1 MKINPIA
8 IQSYQQVNNRNSQ
21 SAQKANDANLLK
33 ADEKVTIKPQETGK
47 SKVAVKAQNSSFAD
61 YLSPEEKN
69 VLDILFNRFKDTE
82 RFGGALQADIQQTK
96 ENSLGQTIDLK
107 V

>member
-1 MKINPIA
+1 MKISPIA

-21 SAQKANDANLLK
+21 SAQKVDDANLLK
-33 ADEKVTIKPQETGK
+33 ADEKVTIQPQDSGE

-82 RFGGALQADIQQTK
+82 RFGGTLQADMPQTK

>member
-1 MKINPIA
+1 MKINPIG
-8 IQSYQQVNNRNSQ
+8 IQSYQQVNNKNNQ
-21 SAQKANDANLLK
+21 QAQKVSAENFLK
-33 ADEKVTIKPQETGK
+33 GDVEKVTIKPQDISE
-47 SKVAVKAQNSSFAD
+47 SKIAVKAQNSSFSD

-82 RFGGALQADIQQTK
+82 RFGGAFQQDK
-96 ENSLGQTIDLK
+96 AVDENKLGSTIDLK

>member
-8 IQSYQQVNNRNSQ
+8 IQSYQQVNNKNNQ
-21 SAQKANDANLLK
+21 EAQKASAENFLK
-33 ADEKVTIKPQETGK
+33 GDTEQLTIKPQETSD
-47 SKVAVKAQNSSFAD
+47 SKIAVKAQNSSFSD

-69 VLDILFNRFKDTE
+69 VLDILFNRFKDAD
-82 RFGGALQADIQQTK
+82 RFGGSFQQDK
-96 ENSLGQTIDLK
+96 AVDENKLGSTIDLK